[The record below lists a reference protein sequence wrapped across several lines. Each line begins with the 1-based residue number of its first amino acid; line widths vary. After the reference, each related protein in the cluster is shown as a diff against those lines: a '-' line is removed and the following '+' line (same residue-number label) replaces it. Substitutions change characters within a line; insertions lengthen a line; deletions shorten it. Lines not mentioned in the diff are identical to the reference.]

1 MDAPDLFVTLEKLFL
16 IAKGLDKMLE
26 DNYTILIND
35 TGCARKRTLCAIVTG
50 VAELRRDLETLAMSD
65 PLYLA
70 TDGLERSF
78 PIDNAADSG
87 YDKHEKQT

>member
-1 MDAPDLFVTLEKLFL
+1 MDALDLFCTPEKLFL
-16 IAKGLDKMLE
+16 IAVGLDKLLE
-26 DNYTILIND
+26 DNYSVLIHD
-35 TGCARKRTLCAIVTG
+35 TGCARKRTLCALVTG

-70 TDGLERSF
+70 SEGLERSF
-78 PIDNAADSG
+78 PIDNPADSG

>member
-1 MDAPDLFVTLEKLFL
+1 MESLNLACTIDKLFL
-16 IAKGLDKMLE
+16 IASALDSLLI
-26 DNYTILIND
+26 DNYTLLLHESGAACRSLLN
-35 TGCARKRTLCAIVTG
+35 TVCTG
-50 VAELRRDLETLAMSD
+50 VSELRRDLETLAMSD

-87 YDKHEKQT
+87 YDNHEKQA

>member
-16 IAKGLDKMLE
+16 IAKGLDKLLE
-26 DNYTILIND
+26 DNYSVLIHD
-35 TGCARKRTLCAIVTG
+35 TGCARKRTLCTLVTG

-78 PIDNAADSG
+78 PIDNTADSG